1 MAKKSTPVE
10 KPAPRSNRD
19 KAVGDDEAK
28 ASKARTA
35 SKRVAA
41 RKSTARADAAGS
53 VNGKNL
59 IIVESPAKAR
69 TIERYLGSD
78 FRVMASVGHVIDLP
92 PTRLG
97 VDPEHDFQPEY
108 VIIKGKK
115 TVLDNLKKSA
125 RAARA
130 VYLAPDPDREGE
142 AIAHHIAEYIRD
154 ANSEIH
160 RATFNEIT
168 KTAVRSAIEHPR
180 PINVN
185 LFNAQQARRVLDR
198 LVGYKLSPLL
208 WKKVRRGLSAGRV
221 QSVAVR
227 ICCDR
232 EREIRAFKSEEYWT
246 IEGLVSAKLPPPFK
260 IRLDKIDGEKAE
272 VPNEEAANRIVAE
285 VRGKELEVGDV
296 IKKEVAKRPFPPFI
310 TSTLQQ
316 EASRKLRM
324 TAARTMSLA
333 QRLYE
338 GVELG
343 DQGSVA
349 LITYMRTDSTR
360 LSDDALTQIRG
371 HIRETYGPDYL
382 PERPRAYAARKEAQE
397 AHEAIRPTDISMTP
411 ERVAPY
417 LEKPLLA
424 LYTLIWKRAVASQI
438 VDARLE
444 RTRIEI
450 PVGRYLFIA
459 TGSVIKFDGFLIAY
473 QESTDESGKSES
485 DLDGGEKIQLEEDE
499 TLPAVEAGDA
509 LELSELGGLQHFTQP
524 PPRYTEAGLIR
535 ELERQGIGRPSSY
548 ASIISVIQDKEY
560 VTKENGTFRPTDL
573 GFMITDLLTESFPQ
587 IMDVKFTAMMEDQL
601 DRVEDGSVDWV
612 ELLRNFYGPFSQRL
626 EQAQSQMRNV
636 KAEVV
641 PTEHVCD
648 KCGSP
653 MVVRWGRNG
662 KFLACSAFPACRNTK
677 PIEETAEGEI
687 KVLEAEKS
695 DVKCPEC
702 GREMLVKSGRRG
714 RFLACSGYPECKA
727 TLPYPIGIACPKC
740 GQGELVERR
749 SGRGKTFYSCNRY
762 PDCKYSV
769 FERPYKERCEACER
783 EHFFVGQGGRKK
795 VLCCERDQCRYE
807 VYEPPAMRAKAETG
821 ARRKSEE

>member
-473 QESTDESGKSES
+473 
-485 DLDGGEKIQLEEDE
+485 
-499 TLPAVEAGDA
+499 
-509 LELSELGGLQHFTQP
+509 
-524 PPRYTEAGLIR
+524 
-535 ELERQGIGRPSSY
+535 
-548 ASIISVIQDKEY
+548 
-560 VTKENGTFRPTDL
+560 
-573 GFMITDLLTESFPQ
+573 
-587 IMDVKFTAMMEDQL
+587 
-601 DRVEDGSVDWV
+601 
-612 ELLRNFYGPFSQRL
+612 
-626 EQAQSQMRNV
+626 
-636 KAEVV
+636 
-641 PTEHVCD
+641 
-648 KCGSP
+648 
-653 MVVRWGRNG
+653 
-662 KFLACSAFPACRNTK
+662 
-677 PIEETAEGEI
+677 
-687 KVLEAEKS
+687 
-695 DVKCPEC
+695 
-702 GREMLVKSGRRG
+702 
-714 RFLACSGYPECKA
+714 
-727 TLPYPIGIACPKC
+727 
-740 GQGELVERR
+740 
-749 SGRGKTFYSCNRY
+749 
-762 PDCKYSV
+762 
-769 FERPYKERCEACER
+769 
-783 EHFFVGQGGRKK
+783 
-795 VLCCERDQCRYE
+795 
-807 VYEPPAMRAKAETG
+807 
-821 ARRKSEE
+821 